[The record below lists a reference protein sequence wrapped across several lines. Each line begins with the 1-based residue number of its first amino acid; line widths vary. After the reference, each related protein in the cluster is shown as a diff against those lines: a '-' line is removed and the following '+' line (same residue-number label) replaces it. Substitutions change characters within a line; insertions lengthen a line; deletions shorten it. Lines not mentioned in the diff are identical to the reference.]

1 MVAIAVEEELIY
13 QRQLIYCIVNFI
25 YMQLVRISPIVH
37 KRLKWFD
44 HIGHL
49 KKSNY
54 KKATAIYRCDYIQ
67 AVWLKLDVIS
77 YKRGV

>member
-1 MVAIAVEEELIY
+1 
-13 QRQLIYCIVNFI
+13 
-25 YMQLVRISPIVH
+25 MQLVRISPIVH
-37 KRLKWFD
+37 KRHKWFD

-49 KKSNY
+49 KKSNN